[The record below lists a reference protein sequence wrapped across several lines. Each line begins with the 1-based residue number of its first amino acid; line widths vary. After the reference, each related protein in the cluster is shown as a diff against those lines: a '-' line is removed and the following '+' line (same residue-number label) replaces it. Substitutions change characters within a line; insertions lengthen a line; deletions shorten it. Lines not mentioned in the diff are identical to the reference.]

1 MIIRVKNE
9 LEFYASAGHLDQAG
23 IRKSDEQM
31 NTHNPNGFQY
41 RVRRPEEDA
50 SARFNRVPLAV
61 RTLSSNTLFQG
72 EHEIGIEHH
81 GALYRLKITRQGK
94 LILNK

>member
-1 MIIRVKNE
+1 MTYRNQ
-9 LEFYASAGHLDQAG
+9 LD
-23 IRKSDEQM
+23 
-31 NTHNPNGFQY
+31 Y
-41 RVRRPEEDA
+41 RMQRPRPAAPVERDFRMPA
-50 SARFNRVPLAV
+50 IPV
-61 RTLSSNTLFQG
+61 RTVDSGALFRG

>member
-1 MIIRVKNE
+1 MR
-9 LEFYASAGHLDQAG
+9 
-23 IRKSDEQM
+23 
-31 NTHNPNGFQY
+31 NPK
-41 RVRRPEEDA
+41 
-50 SARFNRVPLAV
+50 V
-61 RTLSSNTLFQG
+61 RTVNIRNPLDHSADSQRLSTRAEPQQYLQMPARRLDSVTLFRG

>member
-1 MIIRVKNE
+1 
-9 LEFYASAGHLDQAG
+9 
-23 IRKSDEQM
+23 M
-31 NTHNPNGFQY
+31 NTHNPDDFRY
-41 RVRRPEEDA
+41 RFRRAETHA
-50 SARFNRVPLAV
+50 PLQVERAPLSP
-61 RTLSSNTLFQG
+61 RTLSSNALFQG

>member
-1 MIIRVKNE
+1 MTYRDQA
-9 LEFYASAGHLDQAG
+9 YRDHLDYG
-23 IRKSDEQM
+23 M
-31 NTHNPNGFQY
+31 H
-41 RVRRPEEDA
+41 RPRAAAPMERDF
-50 SARFNRVPLAV
+50 RTQVTPV
-61 RTLSSNTLFQG
+61 RTVDSCSLFRG

>member
-1 MIIRVKNE
+1 
-9 LEFYASAGHLDQAG
+9 
-23 IRKSDEQM
+23 M
-31 NTHNPNGFQY
+31 NTHNPKDF
-41 RVRRPEEDA
+41 RPSDFRPSDFRDRIRRSDDN
-50 SARFNRVPLAV
+50 SARFDRVPLTV
-61 RTLSSNTLFQG
+61 RTLSSNALFQG

>member
-1 MIIRVKNE
+1 
-9 LEFYASAGHLDQAG
+9 
-23 IRKSDEQM
+23 M
-31 NTHNPNGFQY
+31 NTHDPDRFPGQ
-41 RVRRPEEDA
+41 RLRESPVAAAGRCCT
-50 SARFNRVPLAV
+50 ARQPGLPSGR
-61 RTLSSNTLFQG
+61 SSSSTLFPG

>member
-1 MIIRVKNE
+1 MNRHSTQ
-9 LEFYASAGHLDQAG
+9 ASSQLTKPGPG
-23 IRKSDEQM
+23 KGSNQM
-31 NTHNPNGFQY
+31 NTHNPSDFRY
-41 RVRRPEEDA
+41 RVRRSDDN
-50 SARFNRVPLAV
+50 SARFDRVPLTV

>member
-1 MIIRVKNE
+1 
-9 LEFYASAGHLDQAG
+9 
-23 IRKSDEQM
+23 M
-31 NTHNPNGFQY
+31 NTHNPNDF
-41 RVRRPEEDA
+41 RHRFRRSDTDA
-50 SARFNRVPLAV
+50 SARFERVPLAV
-61 RTLSSNTLFQG
+61 RTLSSNSLFQG

>member
-1 MIIRVKNE
+1 MI
-9 LEFYASAGHLDQAG
+9 AH
-23 IRKSDEQM
+23 
-31 NTHNPNGFQY
+31 TPNDFRY
-41 RVRRPEEDA
+41 RFRRPEQA
-50 SARFNRVPLAV
+50 TTVRVERAPFSV
-61 RTLSSNTLFQG
+61 RTLSSNSLFQG

>member
-1 MIIRVKNE
+1 MNRHVTQAPG
-9 LEFYASAGHLDQAG
+9 LPAGTG
-23 IRKSDEQM
+23 KGPTQM
-31 NTHNPNGFQY
+31 NTHNPSDFRY
-41 RVRRPEEDA
+41 RVRRSDDTPT
-50 SARFNRVPLAV
+50 RFDRVPLAV